1 MFTIVTDTSA
11 NLDSEWLQS
20 RQVAVVAFSYHTD
33 GQKFS
38 CTDTRAFDS
47 HAYYDAMRGGRR
59 VTTSQVTP
67 QQYIDCMAPLL
78 AGGADILFVGMS
90 SGISGSYASA
100 EAAKKQLSEQFPQ
113 RKLRLVDTLGASLGE
128 GLLVMKAAEMRDAGR
143 TLDETADALLALRF
157 SMCQVFTVEDLKHL
171 RATGR
176 LSNVKALVGS
186 LLKIMPLLKG
196 DGEGK
201 IVSFALLHGRRR
213 AVQAMAE
220 RYNALVEKPQEQ
232 TVGIAH
238 ADCPD
243 DAQLLIRL
251 LNEKRPPKEILT
263 VDYEPVTGAHV
274 GPGALALF
282 FFGKDGARERI

>member
-11 NLDSEWLQS
+11 NLDSEWLRS
-20 RQVAVVAFSYHTD
+20 HQVAVVAFCYHMD
-33 GQKFS
+33 GQEFA

-47 HAYYDAMRGGRR
+47 HAYYDAIRGGKR

-67 QQYIDCMAPLL
+67 QQYMDCMVPILE
-78 AGGADILFVGMS
+78 GGSDILFVGMS

-100 EAAKKQLSEQFPQ
+100 EAAAQQLQEQFPE
-113 RKLRLVDTLGASLGE
+113 RKIRLVDTFGASLGE
-128 GLLVMKAAEMRDAGR
+128 GLFVIKAAEMRDNGSALDDVADTLLGLR
-143 TLDETADALLALRF
+143 T

-171 RATGR
+171 RSTGR

-196 DGEGK
+196 DDEGK
-201 IVSFALLHGRRR
+201 IVSFALLRGRKR
-213 AVQAMAE
+213 AIQAMAE
-220 RYNALVEKPQEQ
+220 RYNALVEQPETQ
-232 TVGIAH
+232 TIGIAH

-243 DAQLLIRL
+243 DLQLLIRL
-251 LNEKRPPKEILT
+251 LNEKRPPKDILT

-282 FFGKDGARERI
+282 FFGKTGARGQI